1 MLDKLMLDKLIV
13 GSMWGQGIF
22 FSIFIVGQLATV
34 LNMTFALIMFWIGFI
49 GMIISMAIM
58 ILVFCIAFSIEDPN

>member
-22 FSIFIVGQLATV
+22 FSIFMIGQLATI
-34 LNMTFALIMFWIGFI
+34 LNMTFAPIMFWIGFI